1 MNDDLD
7 RRLREGLQE
16 AAAFEPDTAAARL
29 SFDSRRRRRRLR
41 LWTGTGVAAA
51 ACVAA
56 LTLALAGSAGSGSRV
71 GLTAN
76 GGARGEEATSTSSQP
91 AVGAPGETGP
101 NEPGATTTTAGNPS
115 PGVTA
120 TPGGTVVGTPGTVQP
135 SPPPEPTTV
144 PPPTTMPPGPGPHTF
159 TVTEADSG
167 KSYTLHRGDRLV
179 VQLSGSSLDWTE
191 PASSNDAVLHRTSG
205 SVGTDGSAQ
214 ATFSANAQ
222 GQADVTSTGDPPCR
236 KSSPPCM
243 APSMLFQVSVTVV
256 G

>member
-1 MNDDLD
+1 MTDELE
-7 RRLREGLQE
+7 RRLREGLHE
-16 AAAFEPDTAAARL
+16 AAAFEPDTAAARTR
-29 SFDSRRRRRRLR
+29 FDRRRRQRRLR
-41 LWTGTGVAAA
+41 LWTGSGVLAAAGVAALA
-51 ACVAA
+51 
-56 LTLALAGSAGSGSRV
+56 LALAGSAGSGSRV

-76 GGARGEEATSTSSQP
+76 GGDRGEATTSTLSEP
-91 AVGAPGETGP
+91 IAGAPGETVPG
-101 NEPGATTTTAGNPS
+101 EPGATTTTGKSS

-120 TPGGTVVGTPGTVQP
+120 SPGSTVVGTPGTVKP
-135 SPPPEPTTV
+135 SPPPGPTTV
-144 PPPTTMPPGPGPHTF
+144 PPPTTSPPGPGPHTI

-167 KSYTLHRGDRLV
+167 KSYTLHRGDHMV

-205 SVGTDGSAQ
+205 SVGADGSAQ
-214 ATFSANAQ
+214 ATFSANAK

-236 KSSPPCM
+236 KSTPPCM